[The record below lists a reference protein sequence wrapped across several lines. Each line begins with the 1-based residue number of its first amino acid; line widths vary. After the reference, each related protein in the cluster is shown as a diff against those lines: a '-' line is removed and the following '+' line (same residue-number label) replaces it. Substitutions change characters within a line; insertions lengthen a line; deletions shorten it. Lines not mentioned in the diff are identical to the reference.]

1 MSSVWVGLI
10 AFACLFGAAVLGTF
24 VRSWLPEHHQSADS
38 QRIVNLGAGII
49 GTMAALVLGLLIAS
63 AKGSFDTQSN
73 ELTEMAA
80 KIALL
85 DRALAVYGPEAQN
98 CREVLQ
104 HLLDRTVAEL
114 WPKEQSPRESAPR
127 ALRTTPGE
135 LYQSIDE
142 LSPQNDMQRAIK
154 GQATG
159 IITQLAEQRW
169 LILEQRRSSVSKP
182 LLVILIFSLAINFF
196 TFGLFAPRNATVIVT
211 LCVCAL
217 ASAGAIYLMMEFYHP
232 YGGLIQIP
240 SSTLQNALMQWSQ

>member
-1 MSSVWVGLI
+1 MSPVWVGLI
-10 AFACLFGAAVLGTF
+10 AFACLFGTAVIGTF
-24 VRSWLPEHHQSADS
+24 VRSWLPEHHQSSDS

-63 AKGSFDTQSN
+63 AKGSYDTQSN

-85 DRALAVYGPEAQN
+85 DRGLAVYGPDAQN
-98 CREVLQ
+98 SREVLQ
-104 HLLDRTVAEL
+104 HLIDRTVAEL
-114 WPKEQSPRESAPR
+114 WPNEPRSREIASRP
-127 ALRTTPGE
+127 LRTTPGE

-154 GQATG
+154 TQATG
-159 IITQLAEQRW
+159 MITQLAEQRW
-169 LILEQRRSSVSKP
+169 LILQQRRSSVSKP

-196 TFGLFAPRNATVIVT
+196 TFGLFAPRNATVIAT

-240 SSTLQNALMQWSQ
+240 STTLQNALMQWSQ

>member
-10 AFACLFGAAVLGTF
+10 AFACLFGTAVLATF

-49 GTMAALVLGLLIAS
+49 GTMAALVLGLLVAS

-85 DRALAVYGPEAQN
+85 DRGLAVYGPDAQN
-98 CREVLQ
+98 SREVLQ
-104 HLLDRTVAEL
+104 RLVDRTVAEL
-114 WPKEQSPRESAPR
+114 WPNEKRSLENASRP
-127 ALRTTPGE
+127 LRSTPGE

-154 GQATG
+154 TQATG

-169 LILEQRRSSVSKP
+169 LILEQRRSSVSMP

-196 TFGLFAPRNATVIVT
+196 TFGLFAPRNATVMVT

-217 ASAGAIYLMMEFYHP
+217 ASAGAIFLMMEFYHP

-240 SSTLQNALMQWSQ
+240 SATLQNALMQWSQ

>member
-10 AFACLFGAAVLGTF
+10 AFACLFGTAVVGTY

-38 QRIVNLGAGII
+38 QRIVSLGAGII

-63 AKGSFDTQSN
+63 AKGSFDAQSN

-85 DRALAVYGPEAQN
+85 DRGLALYGPDAQN
-98 CREVLQ
+98 SREQLR
-104 HLLDRTVAEL
+104 HLVDVTVGEL
-114 WPKEQSPRESAPR
+114 WPNERNFQKNAPG
-127 ALRTTPGE
+127 AQGGTAAQ
-135 LYQSIDE
+135 LYHSIDE
-142 LSPQNDMQRAIK
+142 LSPQSDMQRAIK
-154 GQATG
+154 AQATG
-159 IITQLAEQRW
+159 MITQLAEQSW
-169 LILEQRRSSVSKP
+169 LILEQRRGSVSKP

-196 TFGLFAPRNATVIVT
+196 TFGLFAPRNATVLAT
-211 LCVCAL
+211 LFVCAL

-240 SSTLQNALMQWSQ
+240 SATLQNALMQWSQ

>member
-24 VRSWLPEHHQSADS
+24 IRSWLPEHHQSADS
-38 QRIVNLGAGII
+38 QRIVSLGAGII

-63 AKGSFDTQSN
+63 AKGSYDTQSN

-85 DRALAVYGPEAQN
+85 DRGLAVYGPDAQN
-98 CREVLQ
+98 SRELLR
-104 HLLDRTVAEL
+104 HLVDRTVAEL
-114 WPKEQSPRESAPR
+114 WPNEQRIRESASRP
-127 ALRTTPGE
+127 LQSTPGE
-135 LYQSIDE
+135 LYQSIDK

-154 GQATG
+154 AQATG
-159 IITQLAEQRW
+159 MLMQLAEQRW
-169 LILEQRRSSVSKP
+169 LILEQRRSSVSMP

-196 TFGLFAPRNATVIVT
+196 TFGLFAPRNATVIAT

-240 SSTLQNALMQWSQ
+240 SGTLQNAFMQWSQ

>member
-10 AFACLFGAAVLGTF
+10 AFACLFGSAVLGTF
-24 VRSWLPEHHQSADS
+24 IRSWLPEHHQSADS
-38 QRIVNLGAGII
+38 QRIVSLGAGII

-85 DRALAVYGPEAQN
+85 DRGLAVYGPEAQN
-98 CREVLQ
+98 SREVLQ
-104 HLLDRTVAEL
+104 HLVDRTVAEL
-114 WPKEQSPRESAPR
+114 WPNKQHSQENASRPPRI
-127 ALRTTPGE
+127 TPGE

-142 LSPQNDMQRAIK
+142 LSPQNDLQRAIK
-154 GQATG
+154 TQATG
-159 IITQLAEQRW
+159 MVAQLAEQRW
-169 LILEQRRSSVSKP
+169 LILQQRRSSVSKP

-196 TFGLFAPRNATVIVT
+196 TFGLFAPRNLTVIAT

-240 SSTLQNALMQWSQ
+240 RATLQNALMQWSQ

>member
-1 MSSVWVGLI
+1 MSSVGVGLI
-10 AFACLFGAAVLGTF
+10 AFACLFGTAVLGTF
-24 VRSWLPEHHQSADS
+24 IRSWLPEHHQSADS
-38 QRIVNLGAGII
+38 QRIVSLGAGII

-63 AKGSFDTQSN
+63 AKGSYDAQNN

-80 KIALL
+80 KFALL
-85 DRALAVYGPEAQN
+85 DRGLLVYGPDAKAS
-98 CREVLQ
+98 REVLQ
-104 HLLDRTVAEL
+104 RLVDRTVAEL
-114 WPKEQSPRESAPR
+114 WPNEPHSREIASRPPQS
-127 ALRTTPGE
+127 TPGE

-142 LSPQNDMQRAIK
+142 LSHQSDMQRAIK
-154 GQATG
+154 AQATG
-159 IITQLAEQRW
+159 ILAQLAERRW

-211 LCVCAL
+211 LGVCAL

-240 SSTLQNALMQWSQ
+240 SGTLQNALMQWSQ

>member
-1 MSSVWVGLI
+1 MSSVGVGLI

-24 VRSWLPEHHQSADS
+24 VSARLPEHHQSADT

-49 GTMAALVLGLLIAS
+49 GTMAAFILGLLIAS
-63 AKGSFDTQSN
+63 AKGSYDTQAN
-73 ELTEMAA
+73 ELTAMAA

-85 DRALAVYGPEAQN
+85 DRALEVYGPDAQN
-98 CREVLQ
+98 SREQLRPLV
-104 HLLDRTVAEL
+104 DRTVAEL
-114 WPKEQSPRESAPR
+114 WPNEIRSQGNVPSVQIATAGR
-127 ALRTTPGE
+127 

-142 LSPQNDMQRAIK
+142 LSPQNDIQRTIK
-154 GQATG
+154 TQATG
-159 IITQLAEQRW
+159 ILTQLAEQRW
-169 LILEQRRSSVSKP
+169 LILEQRRGSVSKP

-196 TFGLFAPRNATVIVT
+196 TFGLFAPRNATVMAT

-240 SSTLQNALMQWSQ
+240 SSTLQNALVQWSQ

>member
-24 VRSWLPEHHQSADS
+24 IRSWLPEHHQSADS

-73 ELTEMAA
+73 ELTVMAT

-85 DRALAVYGPEAQN
+85 DHTLLVYGPDAKGS
-98 CREVLQ
+98 REVLQ
-104 HLLDRTVAEL
+104 RLVDRTVAEL
-114 WPKEQSPRESAPR
+114 WPNEPHSREIASRPPQS
-127 ALRTTPGE
+127 TPGE

-142 LSPQNDMQRAIK
+142 LSPQSDMQRAIK
-154 GQATG
+154 AQATG
-159 IITQLAEQRW
+159 ILAQLAERRW

-182 LLVILIFSLAINFF
+182 LLVI
-196 TFGLFAPRNATVIVT
+196 
-211 LCVCAL
+211 
-217 ASAGAIYLMMEFYHP
+217 E
-232 YGGLIQIP
+232 
-240 SSTLQNALMQWSQ
+240 

>member
-1 MSSVWVGLI
+1 MSSVWIGLI

-24 VRSWLPEHHQSADS
+24 IRAWLPEHHQSADS
-38 QRIVNLGAGII
+38 QRIVSLGAGII

-63 AKGSFDTQSN
+63 AKGSYDTQSN

-85 DRALAVYGPEAQN
+85 DRGLAVYGPDAQT

-104 HLLDRTVAEL
+104 RLVDRTVAEL
-114 WPKEQSPRESAPR
+114 WPNEQRSREIASRP
-127 ALRTTPGE
+127 LRSTPGE

-154 GQATG
+154 SQATG
-159 IITQLAEQRW
+159 MLTQLAEQRW

-196 TFGLFAPRNATVIVT
+196 TFGLFAPRNATVMAT

-240 SSTLQNALMQWSQ
+240 SGTLQNALMQWSQ

>member
-24 VRSWLPEHHQSADS
+24 IRSWLPENHQSADS

-63 AKGSFDTQSN
+63 AKSSFDTQSN

-85 DRALAVYGPEAQN
+85 DRALAVYGPDAQN
-98 CREVLQ
+98 SRDLLR
-104 HLLDRTVAEL
+104 HLVDRTVKEL
-114 WPKEQSPRESAPR
+114 WPDERNFQENAQSAQGGT
-127 ALRTTPGE
+127 AAQ

-142 LSPQNDMQRAIK
+142 LSPQNDLQRAIK
-154 GQATG
+154 TQTTG
-159 IITQLAEQRW
+159 MISQLAEQRW
-169 LILEQRRSSVSKP
+169 LILEQRRGSVSKP

-196 TFGLFAPRNATVIVT
+196 RFGLFAPRNA
-211 LCVCAL
+211 
-217 ASAGAIYLMMEFYHP
+217 
-232 YGGLIQIP
+232 
-240 SSTLQNALMQWSQ
+240 

>member
-10 AFACLFGAAVLGTF
+10 AFACLFGAAVLGMF
-24 VRSWLPEHHQSADS
+24 VRSWLPEHHQNADS

-63 AKGSFDTQSN
+63 AKSSYDTQSN
-73 ELTEMAA
+73 ELTVVAA
-80 KIALL
+80 KVALL
-85 DRALAVYGPEAQN
+85 DRALAVYGPDAQN
-98 CREVLQ
+98 SRDLLR
-104 HLLDRTVAEL
+104 HLVDLTVREL
-114 WPKEQSPRESAPR
+114 WPDERNLRQSAPGVR
-127 ALRTTPGE
+127 RGTVAQ

-142 LSPQNDMQRAIK
+142 LSPQNDFQRAIK
-154 GQATG
+154 TQATG
-159 IITQLAEQRW
+159 MISQLAEQRW
-169 LILEQRRSSVSKP
+169 LILEQRRGSVSKP

-196 TFGLFAPRNATVIVT
+196 TFGLFAPRNATVIAT

-240 SSTLQNALMQWSQ
+240 RATLQNALEQWN

>member
-10 AFACLFGAAVLGTF
+10 AFACLFGTAVVGTY

-63 AKGSFDTQSN
+63 AKGSFDTQNN

-85 DRALAVYGPEAQN
+85 DRGLAVYGPDAQN
-98 CREVLQ
+98 SRDLLR
-104 HLLDRTVAEL
+104 HLV
-114 WPKEQSPRESAPR
+114 
-127 ALRTTPGE
+127 
-135 LYQSIDE
+135 
-142 LSPQNDMQRAIK
+142 AIK
-154 GQATG
+154 AQATG
-159 IITQLAEQRW
+159 MITQLAEQCW
-169 LILEQRRSSVSKP
+169 LVLEQRRGSVSKP

-196 TFGLFAPRNATVIVT
+196 TFGLFAPRNATVLAT
-211 LCVCAL
+211 LFACAL

-240 SSTLQNALMQWSQ
+240 SATLQNDLMQWSQ

>member
-10 AFACLFGAAVLGTF
+10 AFGCLFGAAVLGTSI
-24 VRSWLPEHHQSADS
+24 RSWLPEHHQSADS
-38 QRIVNLGAGII
+38 QRIVSLGAGII

-63 AKGSFDTQSN
+63 AKASYDTQSN

-85 DRALAVYGPEAQN
+85 DRGLAVYGPDAQN
-98 CREVLQ
+98 SREVLQ
-104 HLLDRTVAEL
+104 SLVDRTVAEL
-114 WPKEQSPRESAPR
+114 WPNEQRSRKIASRPPQSTPR
-127 ALRTTPGE
+127 E
-135 LYQSIDE
+135 LYQSLDD
-142 LSPQNDMQRAIK
+142 LSPQNDIQRAIK
-154 GQATG
+154 AQATG
-159 IITQLAEQRW
+159 MLIQLAEQRW

-196 TFGLFAPRNATVIVT
+196 TFGLFAPRNATVIAT

-240 SSTLQNALMQWSQ
+240 SDTLQNALMQWSH